1 MKKFGEK
8 LLGILL
14 VFGTSLISYITIYG
28 LYDAYFIHNTWLY
41 RDGILAKVVFAIL
54 SIDLIVM
61 TIAGFIS
68 CISFFR
74 RRELCRIL
82 TKVIIVNVALYIL
95 VFICTLIK
103 DLLSY
108 CWQDV
113 IMLIV
118 LSTCVYGLW
127 RLWNI
132 VDSITWKKKV
142 EQINVDG
149 VNDEIDIHSLPEE
162 LKQFVQ
168 LEDIQFL
175 ISKYGPIR
183 RLNDSNYQK
192 YYTSSIVA
200 YVESGY
206 DVLAITRYG
215 DIYLCEDL
223 HINKALKQDLSRRF
237 GFVYAQNIYLMIS
250 SNYCR
255 IDSWDIYILGK
266 DMRLFI
272 SYEFAVTPPDEFNG
286 SPHIISDK
294 LPSALPNV
302 VSELVKLILIKLKRY
317 EH

>member
-8 LLGILL
+8 LLGMFL
-14 VFGTSLISYITIYG
+14 VLVTSLISYMTIYG
-28 LYDAYFIHNTWLY
+28 IFDAYFIHNTWLY

-54 SIDLIVM
+54 SVDLIVM
-61 TIAGFIS
+61 SVVGFIS

-82 TKVIIVNVALYIL
+82 TKVIIVNVALFIL
-95 VFICTLIK
+95 VFICALVK
-103 DLLSY
+103 DLL
-108 CWQDV
+108 CDRWQDV
-113 IMLIV
+113 ILLIV
-118 LSTCVYGLW
+118 LSACVYGLW

-142 EQINVDG
+142 EQVNVDG

-168 LEDIQFL
+168 LEDIQIL

-192 YYTSSIVA
+192 YYTSGIVA

-206 DVLAITRYG
+206 DVLAITRTG
-215 DIYLCEDL
+215 NIYLCEDL
-223 HINKALKQDLSRRF
+223 HTNKALRQHLSRRF
-237 GFVYAQNIYLMIS
+237 GFVYAQKIYLMIY

-255 IDSWDIYILGK
+255 IDTWDIYTLGK

-286 SPHIISDK
+286 RPHIISDK

-302 VSELVKLILIKLKRY
+302 VSELVKLILLKLKRY